1 MATGKLDFTSLRN
14 ALIRLDEGYQRYLLD
29 TSDIQIRDGLIQ
41 RYEFTYEISHKILKR
56 HIEMTS
62 ANLEILDAMRF
73 AYLIRTGNELSLL
86 NSDWTAWK
94 IFREMRAKT
103 SHTYDEDIALTVVQI
118 IPLFIQEI
126 QFLVLQLEIRH
137 A

>member
-14 ALIRLDEGYQRYLLD
+14 SLIRLDEGYQRYLLD
-29 TSDIQIRDGLIQ
+29 TSDIKIRDGLIQ

-62 ANLEILDAMRF
+62 ANLEILDTMPF
-73 AYLIRTGNELSLL
+73 ADLIRTGNELSLL
-86 NSDWTAWK
+86 KSDWAAWK

>member
-1 MATGKLDFTSLRN
+1 M
-14 ALIRLDEGYQRYLLD
+14 
-29 TSDIQIRDGLIQ
+29 IQ

-56 HIEMTS
+56 HIEMIS
-62 ANLEILDAMRF
+62 ANLEILDAMPF
-73 AYLIRTGNELSLL
+73 ADLIRTGNELSLL
-86 NSDWTAWK
+86 KSDWTAWK
-94 IFREMRAKT
+94 VFREMRAKT

-126 QFLVLQLEIRH
+126 QFLVRQLEIRH